1 MQPLLLDMKKF
12 LLIFCS
18 FFYLILNAQL
28 DTEHWFAPMSASS
41 LQGTPECYLY
51 LSTNETTPFSVQI
64 YNNNT
69 VFSTVQV
76 SKNNPVQVTIPSNY
90 MIAST
95 LSNLFTQRSMGLQ
108 VKGPKKFFANFRFAV
123 PNQAEIITSKG
134 LAGIG
139 KNFFVG
145 VAPNTT
151 AKPYVNST
159 IGFIAT
165 EDNTTV
171 TLSGYNPNVIFSD
184 GTSSPTRTF
193 TINKGKSYIIEA
205 QSDLSSSNLTG
216 LVGAKITANK
226 PISVTNGNFNSI
238 YTTQNNSNV
247 DILMDQAVPVE
258 RLGKTFALV
267 KGNGPANSGMEAAL
281 VIATENNTK
290 LTVNGNLLGS
300 VTLNAGQ
307 YYIVQGTSYI
317 NQGNGHYNM
326 SISANNNVYVYQL
339 LAGTS
344 GSTVYA
350 TGGMNFIPPLSC
362 FLPKEIN
369 EIGFINKIGSNSF
382 DTKLNI
388 ITQAGANVTF
398 NGSAIGAISGPYPVT
413 GNPGWVTYSL
423 QGVNGNVTVNSTL
436 PVTAGIA
443 AGNGAVGYGGYFAGF
458 SSVPAITKTGDCYA
472 GIFLQVDNNYD
483 TYQWFLNGNPISGAT
498 SFSINPELYGAGDYT
513 CLITKN
519 NCETRLT
526 GVYSYTLCPPIST
539 TTYNIGSCNTKVIT
553 PAFTNSTQT
562 IVPSL
567 TSIISPPT
575 SGTAT
580 VNPTTGQITY
590 TPNPSA
596 TNTTD
601 NFICYVQGNGNPFD
615 FEYFKIIINTNV
627 LQVNNGSLASCAGTN
642 GNGIYNLT
650 TANVS
655 SDPGVTVTYFTN
667 SNLTG
672 QITNPATYS
681 GPAGTVYANVTSQ
694 YGCSKTAQITLT
706 LNALP
711 NVNNVSLASCTG
723 TGGNGIFNLTS
734 ANVSSDPGVTVTYF
748 TNSNLTG
755 QITNPA
761 TYSGPAGIIYANVT
775 SANGCSKTAQI
786 TLTLNSLPNTNN
798 ATLASCA
805 GTNGN
810 GTFNLTSASVSSD
823 PGITVTY
830 FTNSNLTGQI
840 TNPANYS
847 GTSGIIYA
855 NVTSAAGCSKAAQI
869 ILTVNPLPTVTNATL
884 SSCAGTNGNGIYN
897 LTTANVSSDPGVT
910 VTYFTNSNLT
920 GQITNPATYSGP
932 AGTVY
937 ANVTSQYGCSKTAQI
952 TLTLNALPNVN
963 NVSLASCTG
972 TGGNGMFNLTSS
984 NVSSD
989 PGITVTYFTNSN
1001 LTGQITNPATY
1012 SGPSGIIYA
1021 NVTSA
1026 NGCSKT
1032 AQITL
1037 TVNSLPNTN
1046 NATLTSCAGNNGNGT
1061 FNLTSA
1067 NVSSDPGVTVT
1078 YFTNSNLTGQIANPA
1093 NYSGLA
1099 GIIYANITSA
1109 NGCSRQAQITLTT
1122 TPSPNINTANY
1133 NASLCDD
1140 NFDGIVNVNF
1150 STVTPQ
1156 IVTNAGNFTVRY
1168 YLNQADANAGNGNT
1182 LPVNWTYTANTTV
1195 YVRVDTAGG
1204 SCPPAFGQINFKI
1217 GNKITLLTNVVNM
1230 DVCDNDLNG
1239 SENANLNDYKNLFTT
1254 NPAITLTFH
1263 GTLADAQNGT
1273 NTIPA
1278 NQTIT
1283 SPKTFYVRF
1292 VSGTECPNTG
1302 VINVTLKSP
1311 KKSSQLTDKVVCSTE
1326 KVVLDPGAEFSS
1338 YTWSTGATT
1347 QTILAGAG
1355 TYYVDLGFNG
1365 CVYRQFVNVTTSH
1378 APTITSINVTASNAT
1393 VNVTGGTPPYQYS
1406 LNGIDYQTSNTFIGL
1421 SRGIHTVYVLG
1432 KDGCSPV
1439 VKEFLIVN
1447 IINAITPNGDGI
1459 NDVLNYSDLKI
1470 KQNVSIEIS
1479 DRYGAAVYKSTD
1491 KSYIW
1496 DGKSGGRPLPTG
1508 TYWYILKWIE
1518 PDTKLPVSYSGWI
1531 LIKNRE

>member
-18 FFYLILNAQL
+18 FFYFILNAQL

-76 SKNNPVQVTIPSNY
+76 SKNNPVQVTVPNNY

-95 LSNLFTQRSMGLQ
+95 PSNLFTQRSMGLQ
-108 VKGPKKFFANFRFAV
+108 VKGSKKFFANFRFAV

-388 ITQAGANVTF
+388 ITQTGANVTF

-423 QGVNGNVTVNSTL
+423 QGVNGNITVNSTL

-472 GIFLQVDNNYD
+472 GILLQVDNNYD
-483 TYQWFLNGNPISGAT
+483 SYQWFLNGNPIAGAT

-553 PAFTNSTQT
+553 PSFTNSTQT

-601 NFICYVQGNGNPFD
+601 NFIYYVQGNGNPFD

-627 LQVNNGSLASCAGTN
+627 LQINNGSLASCAGTN
-642 GNGIYNLT
+642 GNGTYNLT
-650 TANVS
+650 SVNVS

-672 QITNPATYS
+672 QIANPANYS

-723 TGGNGIFNLTS
+723 TGGNG
-734 ANVSSDPGVTVTYF
+734 
-748 TNSNLTG
+748 
-755 QITNPA
+755 
-761 TYSGPAGIIYANVT
+761 
-775 SANGCSKTAQI
+775 
-786 TLTLNSLPNTNN
+786 
-798 ATLASCA
+798 
-805 GTNGN
+805 
-810 GTFNLTSASVSSD
+810 TFNLTSA
-823 PGITVTY
+823 
-830 FTNSNLTGQI
+830 
-840 TNPANYS
+840 
-847 GTSGIIYA
+847 
-855 NVTSAAGCSKAAQI
+855 
-869 ILTVNPLPTVTNATL
+869 
-884 SSCAGTNGNGIYN
+884 
-897 LTTANVSSDPGVT
+897 
-910 VTYFTNSNLT
+910 
-920 GQITNPATYSGP
+920 
-932 AGTVY
+932 
-937 ANVTSQYGCSKTAQI
+937 
-952 TLTLNALPNVN
+952 
-963 NVSLASCTG
+963 
-972 TGGNGMFNLTSS
+972 

-1046 NATLTSCAGNNGNGT
+1046 NATLTSCAGTNGNGT

-1093 NYSGLA
+1093 NYSGTSGIIYANVTSAAGCSKAAQIILTVNPLPTVTNATLSSCAGTNGNGTYNLTTANVSSDPGTTITYFTNSNLTGQITNPANYSGSA

-1156 IVTNAGNFTVRY
+1156 IVTNAANFTVRY
-1168 YLNQADANAGNGNT
+1168 YLNQTDANAGNSNT

-1195 YVRVDTAGG
+1195 YVRVDTVGG

-1239 SENANLNDYKNLFTT
+1239 SENVNLNDYKNLFTT

-1263 GTLADAQNGT
+1263 ATLADAQNGI

-1302 VINVTLKSP
+1302 IINVTLKSP

-1365 CVYRQFVNVTTSH
+1365 CVYRQYVNVTTSQ